1 MFSIWIVHPI
11 FVPPFSFDQILWKF
25 RHLSKSFILSAV
37 SEIRQNGGVI
47 FNVVVVVVNV
57 DSPVNDGIG
66 YVFVIWI
73 VRKMKLIDED
83 IVKVLLL
90 LVSNVSNKIKPITT

>member
-1 MFSIWIVHPI
+1 
-11 FVPPFSFDQILWKF
+11 
-25 RHLSKSFILSAV
+25 LSKSFILSAV

-66 YVFVIWI
+66 YVFVI
-73 VRKMKLIDED
+73 
-83 IVKVLLL
+83 
-90 LVSNVSNKIKPITT
+90 